1 MDKTSLS
8 ISLDTERLDA
18 LNYYLLKEKTS
29 SLQKELGRMV
39 EELYEKTVP
48 PDVRDYIDS
57 RGKKAAP
64 PKPKVKPPAKPAA
77 KAESGAR
84 WDIQIGGFS
93 AKEGAELTV
102 KQAKESGYSVYI
114 VDSVLNGKPF
124 YKVRVRGESDKKSS
138 QELSKRLAKAGFPVY
153 LVEIKR

>member
-57 RGKKAAP
+57 RGKKTAP

-77 KAESGAR
+77 
-84 WDIQIGGFS
+84 
-93 AKEGAELTV
+93 T
-102 KQAKESGYSVYI
+102 
-114 VDSVLNGKPF
+114 KP
-124 YKVRVRGESDKKSS
+124 V
-138 QELSKRLAKAGFPVY
+138 PV
-153 LVEIKR
+153 EATS